1 MKKKIFLLFFILFCK
16 SNSQVVAVGDTTLCE
31 NQQGDVGITLTAT
44 SFAVDLNDANIYIDD
59 TYGGVINME
68 FDFEFYGNTYNQV
81 ILSSNNY
88 LSFNVANAGA
98 FSNWAINQ
106 PVPNNFDAPLNSI
119 LCPWQDIYPG
129 VNGNGTIQYATIG
142 QAPNRVF
149 IASFCGIPM
158 FSCTDICYSSQI
170 KLYETSNIIETHI
183 AEKVL
188 CTSWNGGVAIH
199 ALHNEDGTV
208 AHVVTGQDGIIRN
221 FPNQW
226 TCENDGWRFTPNGNN
241 DYIIESIE
249 FSPAVAGTDIIWQ
262 DQNGNQ
268 IGTGGEIVVFPN
280 ETTTYTAGASLC
292 GDAGDWCGF
301 EGGIEGDDVTITFE
315 NVEISS
321 VDIVNATCDDPNF
334 GSAIVFI
341 DGTGGP
347 YQYSWLNSDGQEI
360 STLAASIGSIS
371 AGEYQFTVSTDS
383 GCEDTTTITIDTEG
397 DMVSDAF
404 AGADIETCDFQVN
417 ISGSLPVEGE
427 SGFWSVI
434 SGQGNFENPTNPTT
448 IVSGLSFGENI
459 FAWNLQNECGVSFDE
474 ISVYLIDGTPSINM
488 SQSYE
493 CLDQINLNAEVE
505 NNEGSWTVYPN
516 EDVVIDDVNALSTFA
531 FVQNYGQY
539 TFTFNGCNGQDSQV
553 INMLSSAPVISGP
566 EIVQCLE
573 SIELEASVPGD
584 FGSWSFIG
592 PGNVEFS
599 NSDAISTF
607 VSVDE
612 YGLYEFIYS
621 ACGTESSISV
631 EFLTPSPS
639 IQNPGVIYCTLESEL
654 QVNSDFDG
662 EWSVQSLNE
671 DNTISIFPNG
681 NLSEVSVSDYG
692 QYTVYFTS
700 CGVTDSLDLI
710 FSTVSPNI
718 VTSNNNNCLFSINL
732 NVNSPDLSGGPWE
745 CIDAPIGF
753 SPTDVL
759 ISNPFSNST
768 SATVPAYG
776 LYSFSFQSCNVV
788 DTVEIGVSCPISVP
802 NTFSPNGDGINDN
815 FVISD
820 IDPNIH
826 TQSVLYVFNR
836 WGGVVYI
843 NPNYGLSGEWW
854 DGQMMFNR
862 RQSSSL
868 FFQKKWDE
876 SDDFVKDGT
885 YFYTLEVFNT
895 VFNQKEFYS
904 GEINIFTN

>member
-1 MKKKIFLLFFILFCK
+1 MKKNFFLLFFILFCK
-16 SNSQVVAVGDTTLCE
+16 TNSQVVAVGDTTLCDS
-31 NQQGDVGITLTAT
+31 QQGEVGITLTAT
-44 SFAVDLNDANIYIDD
+44 SFAVDLNDANIYVDD
-59 TYGGVINME
+59 TYGGVIDMG

-98 FSNWAINQ
+98 YSNWAINQ

-199 ALHNEDGTV
+199 ALHNEDGTI
-208 AHVVTGQDGIIRN
+208 AHVVTGLDGVVRN

-241 DYIIESIE
+241 DYIIENIE

-301 EGGIEGDDVTITFE
+301 EGGIEGDDVVISFE

-321 VDIVNATCDDPNF
+321 VDIVNATCDDPNS

-341 DGTGGP
+341 EGTNGP
-347 YQYSWLNSDGQEI
+347 YQYSWLNADGQEI
-360 STLAASIGSIS
+360 SNLAASLGNLSV
-371 AGEYQFTVSTDS
+371 GEYQFVVSTES
-383 GCEDTTTITIDTEG
+383 GCEDTAIITIDTDG
-397 DMVSDAF
+397 DQVSDAF
-404 AGADIETCDFQVN
+404 AGLDIETCDFQVDV
-417 ISGSLPVEGE
+417 SGSEPVSGE
-427 SGFWSVI
+427 NGFWSVI
-434 SGQGNFENPTNPTT
+434 SGQGSFENPTNPTT
-448 IVSGLSFGENI
+448 TVSGLSFGENV
-459 FAWNLQNECGVSFDE
+459 FAWNLQNECGESFDE
-474 ISVYLIDGTPSINM
+474 ISVYLIDGTPSLNM

-493 CLDQINLNAEVE
+493 CLDQITLNATVE
-505 NNEGSWTVYPN
+505 NNEGSWSVSPS
-516 EDVVIDDVNALSTFA
+516 EGVVIDDPNALSTFA
-531 FVQNYGQY
+531 FVQSYGQY

-553 INMLSSAPVISGP
+553 INMLSSAPNISGP
-566 EIVQCLE
+566 ETAQCLE
-573 SIELEASVPGD
+573 SIELEASVSGD
-584 FGSWSFIG
+584 FGSWSSIG

-599 NSDAISTF
+599 NIDAVSTF
-607 VSVDE
+607 VSVDDF
-612 YGLYEFIYS
+612 GLYEFIYS
-621 ACGTESSISV
+621 ACGTDSSIFV
-631 EFLTPSPS
+631 EFLNPNPS
-639 IQNPGVIYCTLESEL
+639 IQNPGVIYCTLETEL

-671 DNTISIFPNG
+671 ENTISLFPNG
-681 NLSEVSVSDYG
+681 NTSEVSVSDYG
-692 QYTVYFTS
+692 EYTVYFTS
-700 CGVTDSLDLI
+700 CGVSDSLDLI

-718 VTSNNNNCLFSINL
+718 VSSDNNNCLLTFNL
-732 NVNSPDLSGGPWE
+732 NVNTPDLSGGPWE
-745 CIDAPIGF
+745 CTDVPNGF

-759 ISNPFSNST
+759 ISNPFLNST

-776 LYSFSFQSCNVV
+776 LYSF
-788 DTVEIGVSCPISVP
+788 
-802 NTFSPNGDGINDN
+802 
-815 FVISD
+815 
-820 IDPNIH
+820 
-826 TQSVLYVFNR
+826 
-836 WGGVVYI
+836 
-843 NPNYGLSGEWW
+843 
-854 DGQMMFNR
+854 
-862 RQSSSL
+862 
-868 FFQKKWDE
+868 
-876 SDDFVKDGT
+876 
-885 YFYTLEVFNT
+885 
-895 VFNQKEFYS
+895 
-904 GEINIFTN
+904 

>member
-1 MKKKIFLLFFILFCK
+1 MKKNFFLLFFILFCK
-16 SNSQVVAVGDTTLCE
+16 TNSQVVAVGDTTLCDS
-31 NQQGDVGITLTAT
+31 QQGEVGITLTAT
-44 SFAVDLNDANIYIDD
+44 SFAVDLNDANIYVDD
-59 TYGGVINME
+59 TYGGVIDMG
-68 FDFEFYGNTYNQV
+68 FDFEFYGNAYNQV

-98 FSNWAINQ
+98 YSNWAINQ
-106 PVPNNFDAPLNSI
+106 PVPNNFDAPLNAI

-188 CTSWNGGVAIH
+188 CASWNGGVAIH
-199 ALHNEDGTV
+199 ALHNEDGTI
-208 AHVVTGQDGIIRN
+208 AHVVTDLDGVVRN

-241 DYIIESIE
+241 DYIIENIE

-301 EGGIEGDDVTITFE
+301 EGGIEGDDVVISFE

-321 VDIVNATCDDPNF
+321 VDIVNATCDNPNS

-341 DGTGGP
+341 EGTNGP
-347 YQYSWLNSDGQEI
+347 YQYSWLNADGQEI
-360 STLAASIGSIS
+360 SNLAASLGNLSV
-371 AGEYQFTVSTDS
+371 GEYQFVVSTES
-383 GCEDTTTITIDTEG
+383 GCEDTAIITIDTDG
-397 DMVSDAF
+397 DQVSDAF
-404 AGADIETCDFQVN
+404 AGLDIETCDFQVDV
-417 ISGSLPVEGE
+417 SGSEPVSGE
-427 SGFWSVI
+427 NGFWSVI
-434 SGQGNFENPTNPTT
+434 SGQGSFENPTNPTT
-448 IVSGLSFGENI
+448 TVSGLSFGENV
-459 FAWNLQNECGVSFDE
+459 FAWNLQNECGESFDE
-474 ISVYLIDGTPSINM
+474 ISVYLIDGTPSLNM

-493 CLDQINLNAEVE
+493 CLDQIALNATVE
-505 NNEGSWTVYPN
+505 NNEGSWSVSPS
-516 EDVVIDDVNALSTFA
+516 EGVVIDDPNALSTFA
-531 FVQNYGQY
+531 FVQSYGQY

-553 INMLSSAPVISGP
+553 INMLSSAPNISGP
-566 EIVQCLE
+566 ETAQCLE
-573 SIELEASVPGD
+573 SIELEASVSGD
-584 FGSWSFIG
+584 FGSWSSIG

-599 NSDAISTF
+599 NINAVSTF
-607 VSVDE
+607 VSVDDF
-612 YGLYEFIYS
+612 GLYEFIYS
-621 ACGTESSISV
+621 ACGTDSSIFV
-631 EFLTPSPS
+631 EFLNPNPS
-639 IQNPGVIYCTLESEL
+639 IENPGVIYCTLETEL
-654 QVNSDFDG
+654 QVDSDFDG

-671 DNTISIFPNG
+671 ENTISLFPNG
-681 NLSEVSVSDYG
+681 NTSEVSVSDYG
-692 QYTVYFTS
+692 EYTVYFTS
-700 CGVTDSLDLI
+700 CGVSDSLDLI

-718 VTSNNNNCLFSINL
+718 VSSDNNNCLLTFNL
-732 NVNSPDLSGGPWE
+732 NVNTPDLSGGPWE
-745 CIDAPIGF
+745 CTDVPNGF

-759 ISNPFSNST
+759 ISNPFLNST

-776 LYSFSFQSCNVV
+776 LYSFSFQSCDEVA
-788 DTVEIGVSCPISVP
+788 TVEIGVSCPISVP
-802 NTFSPNGDGINDN
+802 NSFTPNSDGINDN

-820 IDPNIH
+820 IDSNIH
-826 TQSVLYVFNR
+826 SQSILYVFNR

-843 NPNYGLSGEWW
+843 NQNYGLDGEWW
-854 DGQMMFNR
+854 DGQMMFNK

-868 FFQKKWDE
+868 FFKKKWDE
-876 SDDFVKDGT
+876 RDDFVKDGT

-904 GEINIFTN
+904 GEINIFTK

>member
-1 MKKKIFLLFFILFCK
+1 MKKNFFLLFFILFCK
-16 SNSQVVAVGDTTLCE
+16 TNSQVVAVGDTTLCDS
-31 NQQGDVGITLTAT
+31 QQGEVGITLTAT
-44 SFAVDLNDANIYIDD
+44 SFAVDLNDANIYVDD
-59 TYGGVINME
+59 TYGGVIDMG
-68 FDFEFYGNTYNQV
+68 FDFEFYGNAYNQV

-98 FSNWAINQ
+98 YSNWAINQ
-106 PVPNNFDAPLNSI
+106 PVPNNFDAPLNAI

-199 ALHNEDGTV
+199 ALHNQDGTI
-208 AHVVTGQDGIIRN
+208 AHVVTGLDGVVRN

-241 DYIIESIE
+241 DYIIENID

-301 EGGIEGDDVTITFE
+301 EGGIEGDDVVISFE

-321 VDIVNATCDDPNF
+321 VDIVNATCDDPNS

-341 DGTGGP
+341 EGTNGP
-347 YQYSWLNSDGQEI
+347 YQYSWLNADGQEI
-360 STLAASIGSIS
+360 SNLAASLGNLSV
-371 AGEYQFTVSTDS
+371 GEYQFVVSTES
-383 GCEDTTTITIDTEG
+383 GCEDTAIITIDTDG
-397 DMVSDAF
+397 DQVSDAF
-404 AGADIETCDFQVN
+404 AGLDIETCDFQVDV
-417 ISGSLPVEGE
+417 SGSEPVSGE
-427 SGFWSVI
+427 NGFWSVI
-434 SGQGNFENPTNPTT
+434 SGQGSFENPTNPTT
-448 IVSGLSFGENI
+448 TVSGLSFGENV
-459 FAWNLQNECGVSFDE
+459 FAWNLQNECGESFDE
-474 ISVYLIDGTPSINM
+474 ISVYLIDGTPSLNM

-493 CLDQINLNAEVE
+493 CLDQIALNATVE
-505 NNEGSWTVYPN
+505 NNEGSWSVSPS
-516 EDVVIDDVNALSTFA
+516 EGVVIDDPNALSTFA
-531 FVQNYGQY
+531 FVQSYGQY

-553 INMLSSAPVISGP
+553 INMLSSAPNISGP
-566 EIVQCLE
+566 ETAQCLE
-573 SIELEASVPGD
+573 SIELEASVSGD
-584 FGSWSFIG
+584 FGSWSSIG

-599 NSDAISTF
+599 NIDAVSTF
-607 VSVDE
+607 VSVDDF
-612 YGLYEFIYS
+612 GLYEFIYS
-621 ACGTESSISV
+621 ACGTDSSIFV
-631 EFLTPSPS
+631 EFLNPNPS
-639 IQNPGVIYCTLESEL
+639 IQNPGVIYCTLETEL
-654 QVNSDFDG
+654 QVDSDFDG

-671 DNTISIFPNG
+671 ENTISLFPNG
-681 NLSEVSVSDYG
+681 NTSEVSVSDYG
-692 QYTVYFTS
+692 EYTVYFTS
-700 CGVTDSLDLI
+700 CGVSDSLDLI

-718 VTSNNNNCLFSINL
+718 VSSDNNNCLLTFNL
-732 NVNSPDLSGGPWE
+732 NVNTPDLSGGPWE
-745 CIDAPIGF
+745 CTDVPNGF

-759 ISNPFSNST
+759 ISNPFLNST

-776 LYSFSFQSCNVV
+776 LYSFSFQSCDEVA
-788 DTVEIGVSCPISVP
+788 TVEIGVSCPISVP
-802 NTFSPNGDGINDN
+802 NSFTPNSDGINDN

-820 IDPNIH
+820 IDSNIH
-826 TQSVLYVFNR
+826 SQSILYVFNR

-843 NPNYGLSGEWW
+843 NQNYGLDGEWW
-854 DGQMMFNR
+854 DGQMMFNN

-876 SDDFVKDGT
+876 RDDFVKDGT
-885 YFYTLEVFNT
+885 YFYTLEVFNM

-904 GEINIFTN
+904 GEINIFTK

>member
-16 SNSQVVAVGDTTLCE
+16 TNSQVVAVGDTTLCE
-31 NQQGDVGITLTAT
+31 SQQGDVGITLTAT
-44 SFAVDLNDANIYIDD
+44 SFAVDLNDANIYVDD
-59 TYGGVINME
+59 TYGGVIGMG

-98 FSNWAINQ
+98 YSNWAINQ
-106 PVPNNFDAPLNSI
+106 PVPNNLDAPLNSI

-199 ALHNEDGTV
+199 ALHNEDGTI
-208 AHVVTGQDGIIRN
+208 AHVVTGLDGVVRN

-241 DYIIESIE
+241 DYIIENIE

-301 EGGIEGDDVTITFE
+301 EGGIEGDDVIISFE

-321 VDIVNATCDDPNF
+321 IDIVNANCDDPNS
-334 GSAIVFI
+334 GSAIAFI
-341 DGTGGP
+341 EGTGGP
-347 YQYSWLNSDGQEI
+347 YQYSWSNVDGQEI
-360 STLAASIGSIS
+360 SNLAASLGSLS
-371 AGEYQFTVSTDS
+371 AGEYQFTVSTES
-383 GCEDTTTITIDTEG
+383 GCEDIAIITIDTDG
-397 DMVSDAF
+397 NQVSDAF
-404 AGADIETCDFQVN
+404 AGPDIETCDFQVN
-417 ISGSLPVEGE
+417 ISGSEPVSGE
-427 SGFWSVI
+427 NGFWSII
-434 SGQGNFENPTNPTT
+434 SGQGNFENLTNPTT
-448 IVSGLSFGENI
+448 TVSGLSFGENI
-459 FAWNLQNECGVSFDE
+459 FAWNLQNECGESFDE
-474 ISVYLIDGTPSINM
+474 ISVFLIDGTPSLNM

-493 CLDQINLNAEVE
+493 CLDQITLNATVE
-505 NNEGSWTVYPN
+505 NDEGSWSVSPS
-516 EDVVIDDVNALSTFA
+516 DGVVIDDPNALSTFA

-539 TFTFNGCNGQDSQV
+539 NFTFNGCNGQDSQL
-553 INMLSSAPVISGP
+553 INMLSSAPIISGP
-566 EIVQCLE
+566 ETAQCLE
-573 SIELEASVPGD
+573 SIELEASVSGD
-584 FGSWSFIG
+584 FGSWSSIG

-599 NSDAISTF
+599 NIDAVSTF
-607 VSVDE
+607 VSVDNF
-612 YGLYEFIYS
+612 GLYEFIYS
-621 ACGTESSISV
+621 ACGTESSIFV
-631 EFLTPSPS
+631 EFLNPNPS
-639 IQNPGVIYCTLESEL
+639 IQNPGVIYCTLETEL

-671 DNTISIFPNG
+671 ENTISLFPNG
-681 NLSEVSVSDYG
+681 NSSEVSVSDYG
-692 QYTVYFTS
+692 EYTVYFTS
-700 CGVTDSLDLI
+700 CGVSDSLDLI

-718 VTSNNNNCLFSINL
+718 VSSDNNNCLFTVNL
-732 NVNSPDLSGGPWE
+732 NVNTPDLSGGPWE
-745 CIDAPIGF
+745 CTDAPNGF

-759 ISNPFSNST
+759 ISNPFLNST

-776 LYSFSFQSCNVV
+776 LYSFAFESCDEVA
-788 DTVEIGVSCPISVP
+788 TVEIGVSCPISVP
-802 NTFSPNGDGINDN
+802 NTFSPNSDGINDN

-820 IDPNIH
+820 IDSNVH
-826 TQSVLYVFNR
+826 SQSILYVFNR

-843 NPNYGLSGEWW
+843 NQNYGLDGEWW
-854 DGQMMFNR
+854 DGQMIFNR
-862 RQSSSL
+862 RPSSSL

-904 GEINIFTN
+904 GEINIFTK